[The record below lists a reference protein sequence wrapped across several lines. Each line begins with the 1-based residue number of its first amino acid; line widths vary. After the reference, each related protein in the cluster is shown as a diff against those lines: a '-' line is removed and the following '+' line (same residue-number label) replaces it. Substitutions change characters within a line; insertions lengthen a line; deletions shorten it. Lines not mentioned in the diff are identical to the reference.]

1 MTFTTVAAITLTIA
15 IYPMISGAV
24 SYTGD
29 GFSGLFLWG
38 AQLEAGAFA
47 TSYIPTVASTVARS
61 ADSATMTGTNF
72 SSWFNQAQGTLYAE
86 GATTPSAPS
95 YSPILEV
102 SSSNNPS
109 GNRYS
114 FGVQSFSSIPQ
125 VNLYVLQNNSI
136 QVNGI
141 TSGGQIMANS
151 ITGKSSFVYRVDDFA
166 ISGNGATVATD
177 TSGLIINANQL
188 QIGKDE
194 SGRYFNGFLKKI
206 AYYPIRVTNAQ
217 LQALT
222 S

>member
-1 MTFTTVAAITLTIA
+1 
-15 IYPMISGAV
+15 
-24 SYTGD
+24 
-29 GFSGLFLWG
+29 
-38 AQLEAGAFA
+38 
-47 TSYIPTVASTVARS
+47 
-61 ADSATMTGTNF
+61 
-72 SSWFNQAQGTLYAE
+72 
-86 GATTPSAPS
+86 
-95 YSPILEV
+95 
-102 SSSNNPS
+102 
-109 GNRYS
+109 
-114 FGVQSFSSIPQ
+114 VQSFSSIPQ

-206 AYYPIRVTNAQ
+206 AYYPFRVTNAQ